1 MYNLTKK
8 GLLTSIMIVAL
19 SFLGA
24 CSTDM
29 KEEVSTN
36 KVKLSL
42 DDNKIYVGF
51 SLDTLAEDR
60 WYKDKDAFETTVKE
74 LGGEVKTLAANGID
88 SVQIQQAELLI
99 AEGVDVLVVVP
110 HNADIASEI
119 VEKAHRANVK
129 VISYDRLIK
138 NADVDYYISYDN
150 KEVGRLQAK
159 ELLKKVSKGNFA
171 YIGGAET
178 DNNAV
183 LFKEGAMEVLQP
195 YIDKEE
201 IQLVFDQYTDEWQP
215 KKAEVNM
222 AEALSEQKNNI
233 QAVVAANDG
242 TAGGVIN
249 ALQKNNLNIP
259 VTGQDA
265 EVAAIKRILA
275 GTQTMTVYKPIQAIA
290 KNAAEIAMKVG
301 SGEKITTSTAVNNG
315 KIDVPS
321 ILLDP
326 VVVTA
331 QNIEET
337 VIKDQFIKKEELK

>member
-24 CSTDM
+24 CSVDM
-29 KEEVSTN
+29 KEEVPTN

-51 SLDTLAEDR
+51 SLDTLAEER

-110 HNADIASEI
+110 HNADVASEI

-171 YIGGAET
+171 YIGGAGT

-201 IQLVFDQYTDEWQP
+201 IKLVFDQYTDEWQP
-215 KKAEVNM
+215 KKAEANM
-222 AEALSEQKNNI
+222 VEALSEQKNNI

-249 ALQKNNLNIP
+249 ALQKNNLKIP